1 MLAGVHHAAIIASD
15 YEKSKHFYCDILE
28 LKVKA
33 ENFREKRNSWKLD
46 LLLPD
51 NTQIELFSQPAGV
64 PPPPRVSRP
73 EACGLRHLAFKVED
87 LEVTVSKLQEK
98 GVTSLEDIRVDEYT
112 DKRFTFLADPDDLP
126 LELYEM

>member
-1 MLAGVHHAAIIASD
+1 MLEGVHHAAIIASD
-15 YEKSKHFYCDILE
+15 YEKSKNFYCDILG
-28 LKVKA
+28 LKIKA
-33 ENFREKRNSWKLD
+33 ENFREGRNSWKLD

-87 LEVTVSKLQEK
+87 LDGTVLKLKEK

-112 DKRFTFLADPDDLP
+112 NKRFTFFADPDDLP